1 MKGIAKI
8 LLLGFSV
15 CQLFG
20 ASFWASGV
28 SEQSGWGPS
37 LFQGNTNYCWL
48 YTASALLDHWQSQS
62 QALTKD
68 PNAPQT
74 RQDIVDDLKSTFTGN
89 NGNFVSRGLG
99 NFFYKYYANVDYYGK
114 ILQKETLKKTDG
126 YDIFSKKAQEIL
138 QKGSPIGISY
148 VIENGGPHAIT
159 IWGAEFDEKGEMIKM
174 YATDSASSGG
184 KLELYT
190 KDGGQQMV
198 QECNEDMS
206 SCSSYFINTKK
217 IPTSVYLMEY
227 LSLYTGAEMDNKT
240 DTSGG
245 NSGSNSSGTN
255 NGNSSGSAN
264 GGGNN
269 GNSSGNGNSGANGS
283 ANSGGSNSNTAKPN
297 NNLSA
302 YNVAPN
308 QMPLLQVLLE
318 HTNTTPSDSAN
329 LKQVLDELNSDFKR
343 LSKTNDISKTLPLL
357 HKQDINARI
366 QSVKFSQAR
375 FALDETKRQIALKG
389 GKASLDKDKD
399 KASLANSDIFYQLYA
414 ANYLIQ
420 SDARVSANLHFDEPI
435 NRVWAN
441 AGGGYFKGDGSTL
454 SFQNIS
460 VGYDK
465 RAFGGDFLLG
475 ALLGLTN
482 STFKDEK
489 LSQEPKIYTFSLY
502 SNALLGFL
510 ELQNELSASA
520 IDSKLYFNGE
530 NGDYKGFGGYFDT
543 LLKADFGFALRPQ
556 ILARASF
563 DSINAFESFTYKQKA
578 HQDTAISVGFGA
590 EYVLYKQSG
599 FYRASFLA
607 TKDIYHS
614 NDKFEISLSKA
625 QHFVTYEKSV
635 GKISYELELGGY
647 ESFANGV
654 FIGYGLAGVFNT
666 DFKGI
671 KANLQAGWR
680 F

>member
-28 SEQSGWGPS
+28 SEQKGWGPS
-37 LFQGNTNYCWL
+37 LFQGDTNYCWL

-174 YATDSASSGG
+174 YATDSASSSG

-190 KDGGQQMV
+190 KDGQQMV
-198 QECNEDMS
+198 RECSEGT
-206 SCSSYFINTKK
+206 SCTSYFINTKK

-245 NSGSNSSGTN
+245 NSGSNS
-255 NGNSSGSAN
+255 

-269 GNSSGNGNSGANGS
+269 GNSSGGSNNGTNN
-283 ANSGGSNSNTAKPN
+283 GGSNSNTTKPN
-297 NNLSA
+297 NNLNA

-318 HTNTTPSDSAN
+318 HTNALPNDSAG
-329 LKQVLDELNSDFKR
+329 LKQMLDELNSDFKR
-343 LSKTNDISKTLPLL
+343 LSKTNNISKTLPLL

-375 FALDETKRQIALKG
+375 FALDETKRQIVLKG

-399 KASLANSDIFYQLYA
+399 KANLANSDIFYQLYA

-441 AGGGYFKGDGSTL
+441 AGGGYFKGDDSTL

-482 STFKDEK
+482 SVFKDEK
-489 LSQEPKIYTFSLY
+489 LSQEPKIYTLSLY

-510 ELQNELSASA
+510 ELQNELSVSA
-520 IDSKLYFNGE
+520 IDGKLYFSGE
-530 NGDYKGFGGYFDT
+530 SGDYKGFGGYFDT
-543 LLKADFGFALRPQ
+543 LLKADFGFALHPQ

-563 DSINAFESFTYKQKA
+563 DSINAFESLTYKQKA
-578 HQDTAISVGFGA
+578 HQDIAISVGFGA

-625 QHFVTYEKSV
+625 QNFVTYEKSI

-654 FIGYGLAGVFNT
+654 FIGYGVAGVFNT

>member
-8 LLLGFSV
+8 LLLSSSV

-37 LFQGNTNYCWL
+37 LFQGYTNYCWL

-62 QALTKD
+62 QALIKNT
-68 PNAPQT
+68 NAPQT
-74 RQDIVDDLKSTFTGN
+74 RQDIITNLKSEFVNHT
-89 NGNFVSRGLG
+89 NGNYVKRGLA
-99 NFFYKYYANVDYYGK
+99 NFFINYYPSVDYYGK
-114 ILQKETLKKTDG
+114 IHTEIVLKNTDG
-126 YDIFSKKAQEIL
+126 YAEISKNAFNIL
-138 QKGSPIGISY
+138 KSGSPVGISY
-148 VIENGGPHAIT
+148 VIEGGGAHAIT

-174 YATDSASSGG
+174 YATDSASSSG

-198 QECNEDMS
+198 EVCIEGT
-206 SCSSYFINTKK
+206 SCTSTFIDTKK
-217 IPTSVYLMEY
+217 IPTSVYVMDY
-227 LSLYTGAEMDNKT
+227 LTLYTGAEMDNKT

-245 NSGSNSSGTN
+245 NSGSNSN
-255 NGNSSGSAN
+255 
-264 GGGNN
+264 GGNN
-269 GNSSGNGNSGANGS
+269 GNSSGGSNNGTSG
-283 ANSGGSNSNTAKPN
+283 GGSNSSTTKPN
-297 NNLSA
+297 NNLNA

-318 HTNTTPSDSAN
+318 HKNILPNDRN
-329 LKQVLDELNSDFKR
+329 LKQMLDELNSDFKR
-343 LSKTNDISKTLPLL
+343 LSKTNNISKTLPLL

-389 GKASLDKDKD
+389 GKASLDKDK
-399 KASLANSDIFYQLYA
+399 ANLANSDIFYQLYA

-420 SDARVSANLHFDEPI
+420 SDARLSVNLHFDEPI

-441 AGGGYFKGDGSTL
+441 AGGGYFKGDDSTL

-510 ELQNELSASA
+510 ELQNELSVSA
-520 IDSKLYFNGE
+520 IDGKLYFSGE
-530 NGDYKGFGGYFDT
+530 SGDYKGFGGYFDT
-543 LLKADFGFALRPQ
+543 LLKADFGFALHPQ

-563 DSINAFESFTYKQKA
+563 DSINAFESLTYKQKA

-625 QHFVTYEKSV
+625 QNFVTYEKSV

-654 FIGYGLAGVFNT
+654 FIGYGVAGVFNT

>member
-1 MKGIAKI
+1 
-8 LLLGFSV
+8 
-15 CQLFG
+15 
-20 ASFWASGV
+20 
-28 SEQSGWGPS
+28 
-37 LFQGNTNYCWL
+37 
-48 YTASALLDHWQSQS
+48 
-62 QALTKD
+62 
-68 PNAPQT
+68 
-74 RQDIVDDLKSTFTGN
+74 
-89 NGNFVSRGLG
+89 
-99 NFFYKYYANVDYYGK
+99 
-114 ILQKETLKKTDG
+114 
-126 YDIFSKKAQEIL
+126 
-138 QKGSPIGISY
+138 
-148 VIENGGPHAIT
+148 
-159 IWGAEFDEKGEMIKM
+159 
-174 YATDSASSGG
+174 
-184 KLELYT
+184 
-190 KDGGQQMV
+190 
-198 QECNEDMS
+198 
-206 SCSSYFINTKK
+206 
-217 IPTSVYLMEY
+217 MEY

-245 NSGSNSSGTN
+245 NSGSNSGGGN
-255 NGNSSGSAN
+255 NGNSNGNGN

-269 GNSSGNGNSGANGS
+269 GNSSGGTNNGTNN
-283 ANSGGSNSNTAKPN
+283 GGSNSSTTKPN

-318 HTNTTPSDSAN
+318 HTNAHPSPSAD
-329 LKQVLDELNSDFKR
+329 LKRVLDELNSDFKR
-343 LSKTNDISKTLPLL
+343 LSKTNNISKTLPLL

-375 FALDETKRQIALKG
+375 FALDETKRQIALKS
-389 GKASLDKDKD
+389 GKASLNKDKD
-399 KASLANSDIFYQLYA
+399 KANLANSDIFYQLYA

-420 SDARVSANLHFDEPI
+420 SDARMSANLHFDEPI

-441 AGGGYFKGDGSTL
+441 AGGGYFKGDDSTL

-465 RAFGGDFLLG
+465 RAFSGDFLLG

-482 STFKDEK
+482 SVFKDEK

-510 ELQNELSASA
+510 ELQNELSVSA
-520 IDSKLYFNGE
+520 IDGKLYFSGE
-530 NGDYKGFGGYFDT
+530 SGDYKGFGGYFDT
-543 LLKADFGFALRPQ
+543 FLKADFGFALHPQ

-563 DSINAFESFTYKQKA
+563 DSINAFESLTYKQKA

-625 QHFVTYEKSV
+625 QNFVTYEKSV

-654 FIGYGLAGVFNT
+654 FIGYGVAGVFNT

>member
-28 SEQSGWGPS
+28 SEQKGWGPS
-37 LFQGNTNYCWL
+37 LFQGDTNYCWL

-114 ILQKETLKKTDG
+114 ILQKETLKNTDG

-174 YATDSASSGG
+174 YATDSASSSG

-190 KDGGQQMV
+190 KDGQQMV
-198 QECNEDMS
+198 RECSEGT
-206 SCSSYFINTKK
+206 SCTSYFINTKK

-245 NSGSNSSGTN
+245 SSGSNS
-255 NGNSSGSAN
+255 

-269 GNSSGNGNSGANGS
+269 GNSSGGSNNGTNN
-283 ANSGGSNSNTAKPN
+283 GGSNSNTTKPN
-297 NNLSA
+297 NNLNA

-308 QMPLLQVLLE
+308 QVPLLQVLLE
-318 HTNTTPSDSAN
+318 HTNALPNDSAG
-329 LKQVLDELNSDFKR
+329 LKRVLDELNSDFKR
-343 LSKTNDISKTLPLL
+343 LSKTNNISKTLPLL

-399 KASLANSDIFYQLYA
+399 KANLANSDIFYQLYA

-441 AGGGYFKGDGSTL
+441 AGGGYFKGDDSTL

-482 STFKDEK
+482 SVFKDEK
-489 LSQEPKIYTFSLY
+489 LSQEPKIYTLSLY

-510 ELQNELSASA
+510 ELQNELSVSA
-520 IDSKLYFNGE
+520 IDGKLYFSGE
-530 NGDYKGFGGYFDT
+530 SGDYKGFGGYFDT
-543 LLKADFGFALRPQ
+543 LLKADFGFALHPQ

-563 DSINAFESFTYKQKA
+563 DSINAFESLTYKQKV

-607 TKDIYHS
+607 TKDLYHS

-625 QHFVTYEKSV
+625 QNFVTYEKSV

-654 FIGYGLAGVFNT
+654 FIGYGVAGVFNT

>member
-37 LFQGNTNYCWL
+37 LFQGYTNYCWL

-62 QALTKD
+62 QALVKNT
-68 PNAPQT
+68 NAPQT
-74 RQDIVDDLKSTFTGN
+74 RQDIIANLKSEFANHT
-89 NGNFVSRGLG
+89 NGNFVRRGLA
-99 NFFYKYYANVDYYGK
+99 NFFINYYPSVDYYGK
-114 ILQKETLKKTDG
+114 IHTEIVLKNTDG
-126 YDIFSKKAQEIL
+126 YAEISKNAFNIL
-138 QKGSPIGISY
+138 KSGSPVGISY
-148 VIENGGPHAIT
+148 VIEGGGAHAIT
-159 IWGAEFDEKGEMIKM
+159 VWGAEFDERGEMIKM
-174 YATDSASSGG
+174 YATDSASSNG

-190 KDGGQQMV
+190 KDGGKQMV
-198 QECNEDMS
+198 QECSEDMS
-206 SCSSYFINTKK
+206 SCTSSFIDTKK
-217 IPTSVYLMEY
+217 IPTSVYVMDY

-240 DTSGG
+240 DTSG
-245 NSGSNSSGTN
+245 TN
-255 NGNSSGSAN
+255 NGNSSGSGN
-264 GGGNN
+264 GG
-269 GNSSGNGNSGANGS
+269 
-283 ANSGGSNSNTAKPN
+283 ANSGSNGNGSNSNTAKPN
-297 NNLSA
+297 NNLNA

-308 QMPLLQVLLE
+308 QVPLLQVLLE
-318 HTNTTPSDSAN
+318 HKNILLNDSAN
-329 LKQVLDELNSDFKR
+329 LKRVLDELNSDFKR
-343 LSKTNDISKTLPLL
+343 LSKTNNISKTLPLL

-375 FALDETKRQIALKG
+375 FALDETKRQIALKS
-389 GKASLDKDKD
+389 GKASIDKDKD
-399 KASLANSDIFYQLYA
+399 KANLANSDIFYQLYA

-420 SDARVSANLHFDEPI
+420 SDAMVSANLHFDEPI

-441 AGGGYFKGDGSTL
+441 AGGGYFKGDDSTL

-489 LSQEPKIYTFSLY
+489 LSQKPKIYTFSLY

-510 ELQNELSASA
+510 ELQNELSVSA
-520 IDSKLYFNGE
+520 IDSKLYFSGE
-530 NGDYKGFGGYFDT
+530 SGDYKGFGGYFDT
-543 LLKADFGFALRPQ
+543 LLKADFGFALHPQ

-578 HQDTAISVGFGA
+578 HQDTAISVGVGA

-607 TKDIYHS
+607 TKDLYHS

-625 QHFVTYEKSV
+625 QNFVTYEKSV

-647 ESFANGV
+647 ESFTNGV

>member
-8 LLLGFSV
+8 LLLGSSV

-37 LFQGNTNYCWL
+37 LFQGYTNDCWL
-48 YTASALLDHWQSQS
+48 YTASALLDHWQRQS
-62 QALTKD
+62 QALAKND
-68 PNAPQT
+68 NAPQT
-74 RQDIVDDLKSTFTGN
+74 RQDIITNLKNEFANHT
-89 NGNFVSRGLG
+89 NGNFVRRGLA
-99 NFFYKYYANVDYYGK
+99 NFFINYYPSVDYYGK
-114 ILQKETLKKTDG
+114 IHTEIVLKNTDG
-126 YDIFSKKAQEIL
+126 YAEISKNAFDILKS
-138 QKGSPIGISY
+138 GSPVGISY
-148 VIENGGPHAIT
+148 VIEGGGAHAIT

-174 YATDSASSGG
+174 YATDSASSSG

-190 KDGGQQMV
+190 KDGGKQMV
-198 QECNEDMS
+198 QECSEDMS
-206 SCSSYFINTKK
+206 SCSSTFIDTKK
-217 IPTSVYLMEY
+217 IPTSVYVMDY
-227 LSLYTGAEMDNKT
+227 LSLYIGAEMDNKT

-245 NSGSNSSGTN
+245 NSGSNSGGTN
-255 NGNSSGSAN
+255 NGNSSGSGN
-264 GGGNN
+264 GG
-269 GNSSGNGNSGANGS
+269 
-283 ANSGGSNSNTAKPN
+283 ANSGSNGNGSNSNTAKPN
-297 NNLSA
+297 NNLNA

-318 HTNTTPSDSAN
+318 HTNTLPNDSAN
-329 LKQVLDELNSDFKR
+329 LKQMLDELNSDFKR
-343 LSKTNDISKTLPLL
+343 LSKTNNISKTLPLL

-375 FALDETKRQIALKG
+375 FALDETKRQIALKS
-389 GKASLDKDKD
+389 GKASLDKD

-420 SDARVSANLHFDEPI
+420 SDARMSANLHFDEPI

-441 AGGGYFKGDGSTL
+441 AGGGYFKGDDSTL

-482 STFKDEK
+482 SVFKDEK
-489 LSQEPKIYTFSLY
+489 LSQEPKIYTLSLY

-510 ELQNELSASA
+510 ELQNELSVSA
-520 IDSKLYFNGE
+520 IDGKLYFSGE
-530 NGDYKGFGGYFDT
+530 SGNYKGFGGYFDT
-543 LLKADFGFALRPQ
+543 LLKADFGFALHPQ

-563 DSINAFESFTYKQKA
+563 DSINAFESLTYKQKA

-625 QHFVTYEKSV
+625 QNFVTYEKSV
-635 GKISYELELGGY
+635 DKISYELELVGY

-654 FIGYGLAGVFNT
+654 FIGYGVAGVFNT

>member
-8 LLLGFSV
+8 LLLGSSV

-37 LFQGNTNYCWL
+37 LFQGYTNDCWL
-48 YTASALLDHWQSQS
+48 YTASALLDHWQRQS
-62 QALTKD
+62 QALAKND
-68 PNAPQT
+68 NAPQT
-74 RQDIVDDLKSTFTGN
+74 RQDIITNLKNEFANHT
-89 NGNFVSRGLG
+89 NGNFVRRGLA
-99 NFFYKYYANVDYYGK
+99 NFFINYYPSVDYYGK
-114 ILQKETLKKTDG
+114 IHTEIVLKNTDG
-126 YDIFSKKAQEIL
+126 YAEISKNAFDILKS
-138 QKGSPIGISY
+138 GSPVGISY
-148 VIENGGPHAIT
+148 VIEGGGAHAIT

-174 YATDSASSGG
+174 YATDSASSSG

-190 KDGGQQMV
+190 KDGGKQMV
-198 QECNEDMS
+198 QECSEDMS
-206 SCSSYFINTKK
+206 SCSSTFIDTKK
-217 IPTSVYLMEY
+217 IPTSVYVMDY
-227 LSLYTGAEMDNKT
+227 LSLYIGAEMDNKT

-245 NSGSNSSGTN
+245 NSGSNSGGTN
-255 NGNSSGSAN
+255 NGNSSGSGN
-264 GGGNN
+264 GG
-269 GNSSGNGNSGANGS
+269 
-283 ANSGGSNSNTAKPN
+283 ANSGSNGNGSNSNTAKPN
-297 NNLSA
+297 NNLNA

-318 HTNTTPSDSAN
+318 HKNILPNDSAN
-329 LKQVLDELNSDFKR
+329 LKQMLDELNSDFKR
-343 LSKTNDISKTLPLL
+343 LSKTNNISKTLPLL

-375 FALDETKRQIALKG
+375 FALDETKRQIALKS

-399 KASLANSDIFYQLYA
+399 KANLANSDIFYQLYA

-441 AGGGYFKGDGSTL
+441 AGGGYFKGDDSTL

-489 LSQEPKIYTFSLY
+489 LSQEPKIYTLSLY

-510 ELQNELSASA
+510 ELQNELSVSA
-520 IDSKLYFNGE
+520 IDSKLYFSGE

-543 LLKADFGFALRPQ
+543 LLKADFGFALHPQ

-563 DSINAFESFTYKQKA
+563 DSINAFESLTYKQKA

-625 QHFVTYEKSV
+625 QNFVTYEKSV
-635 GKISYELELGGY
+635 DKISYELELVGY

-654 FIGYGLAGVFNT
+654 FIGYGVAGVFNT

>member
-28 SEQSGWGPS
+28 SEQKGWGPS
-37 LFQGNTNYCWL
+37 LFQGDTNYCWL

-114 ILQKETLKKTDG
+114 ILQKETLKNTDG

-174 YATDSASSGG
+174 YATDSASSSG

-190 KDGGQQMV
+190 KDGQQMV
-198 QECNEDMS
+198 RECSEGT
-206 SCSSYFINTKK
+206 SCTSYFINTKK

-245 NSGSNSSGTN
+245 SSGSNS
-255 NGNSSGSAN
+255 

-269 GNSSGNGNSGANGS
+269 GNSSGGSNNGTNN
-283 ANSGGSNSNTAKPN
+283 GGSNSNTTKPN
-297 NNLSA
+297 NNLNA

-308 QMPLLQVLLE
+308 QVPLLQVLLE
-318 HTNTTPSDSAN
+318 HTNALPNDSAG
-329 LKQVLDELNSDFKR
+329 LKRVLDELNSDFKR
-343 LSKTNDISKTLPLL
+343 LSKTNNISKTLPLL

-399 KASLANSDIFYQLYA
+399 KANLANSDIFYQLYA

-441 AGGGYFKGDGSTL
+441 AGGGYFKGDDSTL

-482 STFKDEK
+482 SVFKDEK
-489 LSQEPKIYTFSLY
+489 LSQEPKIYTLSLY

-510 ELQNELSASA
+510 ELQNELSVSA
-520 IDSKLYFNGE
+520 IDGKLYFSGE
-530 NGDYKGFGGYFDT
+530 SGDYKGFGGYFDT
-543 LLKADFGFALRPQ
+543 LLKADFGFALHPQ

-563 DSINAFESFTYKQKA
+563 DSINAFESLTYKQKA

-607 TKDIYHS
+607 TKDLYHS

-625 QHFVTYEKSV
+625 QNFVTYEKSV

-654 FIGYGLAGVFNT
+654 FIGYGVAGVFNT

>member
-28 SEQSGWGPS
+28 SEQKGWGPS
-37 LFQGNTNYCWL
+37 LFQGYTNYCWL

-174 YATDSASSGG
+174 YATDSASSSG

-190 KDGGQQMV
+190 KDGQQMV
-198 QECNEDMS
+198 QECSEDGS
-206 SCSSYFINTKK
+206 SCTSYFINTNK

-255 NGNSSGSAN
+255 NGNSSGN
-264 GGGNN
+264 
-269 GNSSGNGNSGANGS
+269 ANGS
-283 ANSGGSNSNTAKPN
+283 ANSGGSNSSTAKPN

-343 LSKTNDISKTLPLL
+343 LSKTNNISKTLPLL

-375 FALDETKRQIALKG
+375 FALDETKRQIALKS
-389 GKASLDKDKD
+389 GKTSLDKDKD

-441 AGGGYFKGDGSTL
+441 AGGGYFKGDDSTL

-482 STFKDEK
+482 SAFKDEK
-489 LSQEPKIYTFSLY
+489 LSQEPKIYTLSLY

-510 ELQNELSASA
+510 ELQNELSVSA
-520 IDSKLYFNGE
+520 IDGKLYFSGE
-530 NGDYKGFGGYFDT
+530 SGDYKGFGGYFDT
-543 LLKADFGFALRPQ
+543 LLKADFGFALHPQ

-563 DSINAFESFTYKQKA
+563 DSINAFESLTYKQKA

-607 TKDIYHS
+607 TKDLYHS

-625 QHFVTYEKSV
+625 QNFVTYEKSV

-654 FIGYGLAGVFNT
+654 FIGYGVAGVFNT

>member
-28 SEQSGWGPS
+28 SEQKGWGPS

-62 QALTKD
+62 QALTKNT
-68 PNAPQT
+68 NAPQT
-74 RQDIVDDLKSTFTGN
+74 RQDIIANLKSEFANHT
-89 NGNFVSRGLG
+89 NGNFVKRGLA
-99 NFFYKYYANVDYYGK
+99 NFFINYYPSVDYYGK
-114 ILQKETLKKTDG
+114 IHTEIKIPNDAGYAEISKNAFDILK
-126 YDIFSKKAQEIL
+126 S
-138 QKGSPIGISY
+138 GSPVGISY
-148 VIENGGPHAIT
+148 VIENGGAHAIT

-174 YATDSASSGG
+174 YATDSASSSG

-190 KDGGQQMV
+190 KDGQQMV

-206 SCSSYFINTKK
+206 SCYSYFIDTKK
-217 IPTSVYLMEY
+217 IPTSVYVMDY

-245 NSGSNSSGTN
+245 N
-255 NGNSSGSAN
+255 NGNSSGGS
-264 GGGNN
+264 NN
-269 GNSSGNGNSGANGS
+269 GTNN
-283 ANSGGSNSNTAKPN
+283 GGSNSNTTKPN
-297 NNLSA
+297 NNLNA

-318 HTNTTPSDSAN
+318 HTNAHPSPSAD
-329 LKQVLDELNSDFKR
+329 LKRVLDELNSDFKR
-343 LSKTNDISKTLPLL
+343 LSKTNNISKTLPLL

-375 FALDETKRQIALKG
+375 FALDETKRQIALKS
-389 GKASLDKDKD
+389 GKASLDKDK
-399 KASLANSDIFYQLYA
+399 ANLANSDIFYQLYA

-420 SDARVSANLHFDEPI
+420 SDARMSANLHFDEPI

-441 AGGGYFKGDGSTL
+441 AGGGYFKGDDSTL

-482 STFKDEK
+482 SEFKDEK
-489 LSQEPKIYTFSLY
+489 LSQEPKIYTLSLY

-510 ELQNELSASA
+510 ELQNELSVSA
-520 IDSKLYFNGE
+520 IDGKLYFSGE
-530 NGDYKGFGGYFDT
+530 SGDYKGFGGYFDT
-543 LLKADFGFALRPQ
+543 LLKADFGFALHPQ

-563 DSINAFESFTYKQKA
+563 DSINAFESLTYKQKA

-607 TKDIYHS
+607 TKDLYHS

-625 QHFVTYEKSV
+625 QNFVTYEKSV

-654 FIGYGLAGVFNT
+654 FIGYGVAGVFNT

>member
-28 SEQSGWGPS
+28 SEQKGWGPS

-62 QALTKD
+62 QALIKNT
-68 PNAPQT
+68 NAPQT
-74 RQDIVDDLKSTFTGN
+74 RQDILANLKKEFANHT
-89 NGNFVSRGLG
+89 NGNFVKRGLA
-99 NFFYKYYANVDYYGK
+99 NFFINYYPSVDYYGK
-114 ILQKETLKKTDG
+114 IHTEIVLKNTDG
-126 YDIFSKKAQEIL
+126 YAEISKNAFNIL
-138 QKGSPIGISY
+138 KSGSPVGISY
-148 VIENGGPHAIT
+148 VIEGGGAHAIT
-159 IWGAEFDEKGEMIKM
+159 IWGAEFDENGEMIKM
-174 YATDSASSGG
+174 YATDSASSSG

-190 KDGGQQMV
+190 KDGGKQMV

-206 SCSSYFINTKK
+206 SCSSTFIDTKK
-217 IPTSVYLMEY
+217 IPTSVYVMDY
-227 LSLYTGAEMDNKT
+227 LTLYTGAEMDNKT

-245 NSGSNSSGTN
+245 NSGSNSGGTN
-255 NGNSSGSAN
+255 NGNSSGNGN

-269 GNSSGNGNSGANGS
+269 GNSSGGSNNGANG
-283 ANSGGSNSNTAKPN
+283 GGSNSNTAKPN
-297 NNLSA
+297 NNLNA

-318 HTNTTPSDSAN
+318 HTSILPNDSAG
-329 LKQVLDELNSDFKR
+329 LKRVLDELNSNFKR
-343 LSKTNDISKTLPLL
+343 LSKTNNISKTLPLL

-375 FALDETKRQIALKG
+375 FALDETKRQIALKS

-399 KASLANSDIFYQLYA
+399 KANLANSDIFYQLYA

-510 ELQNELSASA
+510 ELQNELSVSA
-520 IDSKLYFNGE
+520 IDGKLYFSGE

-543 LLKADFGFALRPQ
+543 LLKADFGFALHPQ

-563 DSINAFESFTYKQKA
+563 DSINAFESLTYKQKA

-625 QHFVTYEKSV
+625 QNFVTYEKSV

-654 FIGYGLAGVFNT
+654 FIGYGVAGVFNT
-666 DFKGI
+666 NFKGI

>member
-28 SEQSGWGPS
+28 SEQKGWGPS
-37 LFQGNTNYCWL
+37 LFQGDTNYCWL

-114 ILQKETLKKTDG
+114 ILQKETLKNTDG

-174 YATDSASSGG
+174 YATDSASSSG

-190 KDGGQQMV
+190 KDGQQMV
-198 QECNEDMS
+198 RECSEGT
-206 SCSSYFINTKK
+206 SCTSYFINTKK

-245 NSGSNSSGTN
+245 NSGSNS
-255 NGNSSGSAN
+255 

-269 GNSSGNGNSGANGS
+269 GNSSGGANNGT
-283 ANSGGSNSNTAKPN
+283 NNGGSNSSTAKPN
-297 NNLSA
+297 NNLNA

-308 QMPLLQVLLE
+308 QVPLLQVLLE
-318 HTNTTPSDSAN
+318 HTNALPNDSAS
-329 LKQVLDELNSDFKR
+329 LKRVLDELNSDFKR
-343 LSKTNDISKTLPLL
+343 LSKTNNISKTLPLL

-375 FALDETKRQIALKG
+375 FALDETKRQIALKS
-389 GKASLDKDKD
+389 GKASLEKDKD
-399 KASLANSDIFYQLYA
+399 KANPANSDIFYQLYA

-482 STFKDEK
+482 SVFKDEK
-489 LSQEPKIYTFSLY
+489 LSQEPKIYTLSLY

-510 ELQNELSASA
+510 ELQNELSVSA
-520 IDSKLYFNGE
+520 IDGKLYFSGE
-530 NGDYKGFGGYFDT
+530 SGDYKGFGGYFDT
-543 LLKADFGFALRPQ
+543 LLKADFGFALHPQ

-563 DSINAFESFTYKQKA
+563 DSINAFESLTYKQKA

-590 EYVLYKQSG
+590 EYVLYKQNG

-625 QHFVTYEKSV
+625 QNFVTYEKSI

-654 FIGYGLAGVFNT
+654 FIGYGVAGVFNT

>member
-8 LLLGFSV
+8 LLLGFSA

-28 SEQSGWGPS
+28 SEQKGWGPS
-37 LFQGNTNYCWL
+37 LFQGYTNYCWL

-114 ILQKETLKKTDG
+114 ILQKETLTKTDG

-159 IWGAEFDEKGEMIKM
+159 IWGAEFDENGEMIKM
-174 YATDSASSGG
+174 YATDSASSSG

-190 KDGGQQMV
+190 KDGGKQMV
-198 QECNEDMS
+198 QECSEDMS
-206 SCSSYFINTKK
+206 SCSSTFIDTKK

-245 NSGSNSSGTN
+245 NSGSNSGGTN
-255 NGNSSGSAN
+255 NGNSSGNGN

-269 GNSSGNGNSGANGS
+269 GNSSGGT
-283 ANSGGSNSNTAKPN
+283 NSGGSNSNTAKPN
-297 NNLSA
+297 NNLNA

-318 HTNTTPSDSAN
+318 HTSILPNDSAG
-329 LKQVLDELNSDFKR
+329 LKQVLDELNSNFKR
-343 LSKTNDISKTLPLL
+343 LSKTNNISKTLPLL
-357 HKQDINARI
+357 HKQDISARI

-375 FALDETKRQIALKG
+375 FALDETKRQIALKS

-420 SDARVSANLHFDEPI
+420 SDARMSANLHFDEPI
-435 NRVWAN
+435 NRVWVN

-482 STFKDEK
+482 SAFKDEK

-510 ELQNELSASA
+510 ELQNELSVSA
-520 IDSKLYFNGE
+520 IDGKLYFSGE
-530 NGDYKGFGGYFDT
+530 SGDYKGFGGYFDT
-543 LLKADFGFALRPQ
+543 LLKADFGFALHPQ

-563 DSINAFESFTYKQKA
+563 DSINAFESLTYKQKA

-625 QHFVTYEKSV
+625 QNFVTYEKSV
-635 GKISYELELGGY
+635 GKISYELELSGY

-654 FIGYGLAGVFNT
+654 FIGYGVAGVFNT

>member
-1 MKGIAKI
+1 
-8 LLLGFSV
+8 
-15 CQLFG
+15 
-20 ASFWASGV
+20 
-28 SEQSGWGPS
+28 
-37 LFQGNTNYCWL
+37 
-48 YTASALLDHWQSQS
+48 
-62 QALTKD
+62 
-68 PNAPQT
+68 
-74 RQDIVDDLKSTFTGN
+74 
-89 NGNFVSRGLG
+89 
-99 NFFYKYYANVDYYGK
+99 
-114 ILQKETLKKTDG
+114 
-126 YDIFSKKAQEIL
+126 
-138 QKGSPIGISY
+138 
-148 VIENGGPHAIT
+148 
-159 IWGAEFDEKGEMIKM
+159 M
-174 YATDSASSGG
+174 YATDSASSSG

-190 KDGGQQMV
+190 KDGGKQMV
-198 QECNEDMS
+198 QECSEDMS
-206 SCSSYFINTKK
+206 SCTSYFIDTKK
-217 IPTSVYLMEY
+217 IPTSVYVMDY
-227 LSLYTGAEMDNKT
+227 LTLYTGAEMDNKT

-245 NSGSNSSGTN
+245 NSGSNSGGTN
-255 NGNSSGSAN
+255 NGNSSGNGN

-269 GNSSGNGNSGANGS
+269 GNSSGGSNNG
-283 ANSGGSNSNTAKPN
+283 ANSGSNGNGSNSSTTKPN
-297 NNLSA
+297 NNLNA

-318 HTNTTPSDSAN
+318 HTNALPNDSAN
-329 LKQVLDELNSDFKR
+329 LKRVLDELNSDFKR
-343 LSKTNDISKTLPLL
+343 LSKTNNISKTLPLL

-375 FALDETKRQIALKG
+375 FALDETKRQIALKS
-389 GKASLDKDKD
+389 GKASLDKDK
-399 KASLANSDIFYQLYA
+399 ANLANSDIFYQLYA

-465 RAFGGDFLLG
+465 RAFGWDFLLG

-482 STFKDEK
+482 SVFKDEK

-510 ELQNELSASA
+510 ELQNELSVSA
-520 IDSKLYFNGE
+520 IDGKLYFNGE

-543 LLKADFGFALRPQ
+543 LLKADFGFALHPQ

-563 DSINAFESFTYKQKA
+563 DSINAFESLTYKQKA

-625 QHFVTYEKSV
+625 QNFVTYEKSV

-654 FIGYGLAGVFNT
+654 FIGYGVAGVFNT

>member
-37 LFQGNTNYCWL
+37 LFQGYTNYCWL

-114 ILQKETLKKTDG
+114 ILQKETLKNTDG

-174 YATDSASSGG
+174 YATDSASSSG

-190 KDGGQQMV
+190 KDGQQMV
-198 QECNEDMS
+198 RECSEGT
-206 SCSSYFINTKK
+206 SCTSYFINTKK

-245 NSGSNSSGTN
+245 SSGSNS
-255 NGNSSGSAN
+255 

-269 GNSSGNGNSGANGS
+269 GNSSGGSNNGTNN
-283 ANSGGSNSNTAKPN
+283 GGSNSNTTKPN
-297 NNLSA
+297 NNLNA

-308 QMPLLQVLLE
+308 QVPLLQVLLE
-318 HTNTTPSDSAN
+318 HTNALPNDSAG
-329 LKQVLDELNSDFKR
+329 LKRVLDELNSDFKR
-343 LSKTNDISKTLPLL
+343 LSKTNNISKTLPLL

-399 KASLANSDIFYQLYA
+399 KANLANSDIFYQLYA

-441 AGGGYFKGDGSTL
+441 AGGGYFKGDDSTL

-482 STFKDEK
+482 SVFKDEK
-489 LSQEPKIYTFSLY
+489 LSQEPKIYTLSLY

-510 ELQNELSASA
+510 ELQNELSVSA
-520 IDSKLYFNGE
+520 IDGKLYFSGE
-530 NGDYKGFGGYFDT
+530 SGDYKGFGGYFDT
-543 LLKADFGFALRPQ
+543 LLKADFGFALHPQ

-563 DSINAFESFTYKQKA
+563 DSINAFESLTYKQKA

-607 TKDIYHS
+607 TKDLYHS

-625 QHFVTYEKSV
+625 QNFVTYEKSV

-654 FIGYGLAGVFNT
+654 FIGYGVAGVFNT

>member
-1 MKGIAKI
+1 
-8 LLLGFSV
+8 
-15 CQLFG
+15 
-20 ASFWASGV
+20 
-28 SEQSGWGPS
+28 
-37 LFQGNTNYCWL
+37 
-48 YTASALLDHWQSQS
+48 
-62 QALTKD
+62 
-68 PNAPQT
+68 
-74 RQDIVDDLKSTFTGN
+74 
-89 NGNFVSRGLG
+89 
-99 NFFYKYYANVDYYGK
+99 
-114 ILQKETLKKTDG
+114 
-126 YDIFSKKAQEIL
+126 
-138 QKGSPIGISY
+138 
-148 VIENGGPHAIT
+148 
-159 IWGAEFDEKGEMIKM
+159 
-174 YATDSASSGG
+174 
-184 KLELYT
+184 
-190 KDGGQQMV
+190 
-198 QECNEDMS
+198 
-206 SCSSYFINTKK
+206 
-217 IPTSVYLMEY
+217 
-227 LSLYTGAEMDNKT
+227 MDNKT

-245 NSGSNSSGTN
+245 NSGSNSGGTN
-255 NGNSSGSAN
+255 NGNSSGGSNNGAN
-264 GGGNN
+264 GGGS
-269 GNSSGNGNSGANGS
+269 NSS
-283 ANSGGSNSNTAKPN
+283 TTKPN
-297 NNLSA
+297 NNLNA

-308 QMPLLQVLLE
+308 QVPLLQVLLE
-318 HTNTTPSDSAN
+318 HTNALPNDSAN
-329 LKQVLDELNSDFKR
+329 LKRVLDELNSDFKR
-343 LSKTNDISKTLPLL
+343 LSKTNNISKTLPLL

-375 FALDETKRQIALKG
+375 FALDETKRQIALKS

-399 KASLANSDIFYQLYA
+399 KDKANLANSDIFYQLYA

-441 AGGGYFKGDGSTL
+441 TGGGYFKGDGSTL

-482 STFKDEK
+482 SAFKDKK

-510 ELQNELSASA
+510 ELQNELSVSA
-520 IDSKLYFNGE
+520 IDGKLYFSGE
-530 NGDYKGFGGYFDT
+530 SGDYKGFGGYFDT
-543 LLKADFGFALRPQ
+543 LLKADFGFALHPQ

-563 DSINAFESFTYKQKA
+563 DSINAFESLTYKQKA

-607 TKDIYHS
+607 IKDIYHS

-625 QHFVTYEKSV
+625 QNFVTYEKSV

-654 FIGYGLAGVFNT
+654 FIGYGVAGVFNT

>member
-1 MKGIAKI
+1 
-8 LLLGFSV
+8 
-15 CQLFG
+15 
-20 ASFWASGV
+20 
-28 SEQSGWGPS
+28 
-37 LFQGNTNYCWL
+37 
-48 YTASALLDHWQSQS
+48 
-62 QALTKD
+62 
-68 PNAPQT
+68 
-74 RQDIVDDLKSTFTGN
+74 
-89 NGNFVSRGLG
+89 
-99 NFFYKYYANVDYYGK
+99 
-114 ILQKETLKKTDG
+114 
-126 YDIFSKKAQEIL
+126 
-138 QKGSPIGISY
+138 
-148 VIENGGPHAIT
+148 
-159 IWGAEFDEKGEMIKM
+159 
-174 YATDSASSGG
+174 
-184 KLELYT
+184 
-190 KDGGQQMV
+190 MV

-206 SCSSYFINTKK
+206 SCTSYFIDTKK
-217 IPTSVYLMEY
+217 IPTSVYVMDY

-245 NSGSNSSGTN
+245 NSGSNSGGGN
-255 NGNSSGSAN
+255 NGNSSGSGN

-269 GNSSGNGNSGANGS
+269 GNSSGGSNNG
-283 ANSGGSNSNTAKPN
+283 ANSGGSNSSTAKPN
-297 NNLSA
+297 NNLNA

-308 QMPLLQVLLE
+308 QVPLLQVLLE
-318 HTNTTPSDSAN
+318 HTSILPNDSAG
-329 LKQVLDELNSDFKR
+329 LKRVLDELNSDFKR
-343 LSKTNDISKTLPLL
+343 LSKTNNISKTLPLL

-375 FALDETKRQIALKG
+375 FALDETKRQIALKS
-389 GKASLDKDKD
+389 GKASLDKDE
-399 KASLANSDIFYQLYA
+399 ANLANSDIFYQLYA

-510 ELQNELSASA
+510 ELQNELSVSA
-520 IDSKLYFNGE
+520 IDGKLYFSGE

-543 LLKADFGFALRPQ
+543 LLKADFGFALHPQ

-563 DSINAFESFTYKQKA
+563 DSINAFESLTYKQKA

-654 FIGYGLAGVFNT
+654 FIGYGVAGVFNT

>member
-1 MKGIAKI
+1 MSKKAGDLRFFKATRIIAGFTR
-8 LLLGFSV
+8 LLP
-15 CQLFG
+15 C
-20 ASFWASGV
+20 
-28 SEQSGWGPS
+28 
-37 LFQGNTNYCWL
+37 
-48 YTASALLDHWQSQS
+48 
-62 QALTKD
+62 LTTGKVKVKRLQTD

-114 ILQKETLKKTDG
+114 ILQKETLKNTDG

-174 YATDSASSGG
+174 YATDSASSSG

-190 KDGGQQMV
+190 KDGGKQMV
-198 QECNEDMS
+198 QECSEDMS
-206 SCSSYFINTKK
+206 SCSATFIDTKK
-217 IPTSVYLMEY
+217 IPTSVYVMDY

-245 NSGSNSSGTN
+245 NSGSNN
-255 NGNSSGSAN
+255 
-264 GGGNN
+264 
-269 GNSSGNGNSGANGS
+269 GAN
-283 ANSGGSNSNTAKPN
+283 NGGSNSSTTKPN
-297 NNLSA
+297 NNLNA

-308 QMPLLQVLLE
+308 QVPLLQVLLE
-318 HTNTTPSDSAN
+318 HTNTLPNDSAG
-329 LKQVLDELNSDFKR
+329 LKRVLDELNSDFKR
-343 LSKTNDISKTLPLL
+343 LSKTNNISKTLPLL

-399 KASLANSDIFYQLYA
+399 KANLANSDIFYQLYA

-420 SDARVSANLHFDEPI
+420 SDAMVSANLHFDEPI

-441 AGGGYFKGDGSTL
+441 AGGGYFKGDDSTL

-482 STFKDEK
+482 SAFKDEK
-489 LSQEPKIYTFSLY
+489 LSQEPKIYTLSLY
-502 SNALLGFL
+502 SNALLDFL
-510 ELQNELSASA
+510 ELQNELSVSA
-520 IDSKLYFNGE
+520 IDGKLYFSSE
-530 NGDYKGFGGYFDT
+530 SGDYKGFGGYFDT
-543 LLKADFGFALRPQ
+543 LLKADFGFALHPQ

-563 DSINAFESFTYKQKA
+563 DSINAFESLTYKQKA

-590 EYVLYKQSG
+590 EYVLYKQNG

-625 QHFVTYEKSV
+625 QKFVTYEKSV

-654 FIGYGLAGVFNT
+654 FIGYGVAGVFNT

>member
-1 MKGIAKI
+1 MIEG
-8 LLLGFSV
+8 G
-15 CQLFG
+15 G
-20 ASFWASGV
+20 A
-28 SEQSGWGPS
+28 
-37 LFQGNTNYCWL
+37 
-48 YTASALLDHWQSQS
+48 
-62 QALTKD
+62 
-68 PNAPQT
+68 
-74 RQDIVDDLKSTFTGN
+74 
-89 NGNFVSRGLG
+89 
-99 NFFYKYYANVDYYGK
+99 
-114 ILQKETLKKTDG
+114 
-126 YDIFSKKAQEIL
+126 
-138 QKGSPIGISY
+138 
-148 VIENGGPHAIT
+148 HAIT

-174 YATDSASSGG
+174 YATDSASSSG

-190 KDGGQQMV
+190 KDGGKQMV
-198 QECNEDMS
+198 QECSEDMS
-206 SCSSYFINTKK
+206 SCTSYFINTKK
-217 IPTSVYLMEY
+217 IPTSVYVMDY

-245 NSGSNSSGTN
+245 N
-255 NGNSSGSAN
+255 NGNSSGGS
-264 GGGNN
+264 NN
-269 GNSSGNGNSGANGS
+269 G
-283 ANSGGSNSNTAKPN
+283 ANSGSNGNGSNSSTAKPN

-308 QMPLLQVLLE
+308 QVPLLQVLLE
-318 HTNTTPSDSAN
+318 HTSILPNDSAN
-329 LKQVLDELNSDFKR
+329 LKQMLDELNSDFKR
-343 LSKTNDISKTLPLL
+343 LSKTNNISKTLPLL

-366 QSVKFSQAR
+366 QSVKFSQAH
-375 FALDETKRQIALKG
+375 FALNETKRQIALKG

-399 KASLANSDIFYQLYA
+399 KANLANSDIFYQLYA

-441 AGGGYFKGDGSTL
+441 AGGGYFKGDDSTL

-482 STFKDEK
+482 SVFKDEK

-510 ELQNELSASA
+510 ELQNELSVSA
-520 IDSKLYFNGE
+520 IDGKLYFSGE
-530 NGDYKGFGGYFDT
+530 SGDYKGFGGYFDT
-543 LLKADFGFALRPQ
+543 LLKADFGFALHPQ

-563 DSINAFESFTYKQKA
+563 DSINAFESLTYKQKA

-625 QHFVTYEKSV
+625 QNFVTYEKSV

-654 FIGYGLAGVFNT
+654 FIGYGVAGVFNT

>member
-8 LLLGFSV
+8 LLLSSSV

-37 LFQGNTNYCWL
+37 LFQGYTNYCWL

-62 QALTKD
+62 QALTKNT
-68 PNAPQT
+68 NAPQT
-74 RQDIVDDLKSTFTGN
+74 RQDIIANLKSEFANHT
-89 NGNFVSRGLG
+89 NGNFVRRGLA
-99 NFFYKYYANVDYYGK
+99 NFFINYYPSVDYYGK
-114 ILQKETLKKTDG
+114 IHTEIVLKNTDG
-126 YDIFSKKAQEIL
+126 YAEISKNAFNIL
-138 QKGSPIGISY
+138 KSGSPVGISY
-148 VIENGGPHAIT
+148 VIEGGGAHAIT
-159 IWGAEFDEKGEMIKM
+159 VWGAEFDERGEMIKM
-174 YATDSASSGG
+174 YATDSASSSG

-190 KDGGQQMV
+190 KDGGKQMV
-198 QECNEDMS
+198 QECSEDMS
-206 SCSSYFINTKK
+206 SCSSTFIDTKK
-217 IPTSVYLMEY
+217 IPTSVYVMDY
-227 LSLYTGAEMDNKT
+227 LTLYTGAEMDNKT
-240 DTSGG
+240 DTSG
-245 NSGSNSSGTN
+245 TN
-255 NGNSSGSAN
+255 NGNSSGSGN
-264 GGGNN
+264 GG
-269 GNSSGNGNSGANGS
+269 
-283 ANSGGSNSNTAKPN
+283 ANSGSNGNGSNLNTAKPN
-297 NNLSA
+297 NNLNA

-308 QMPLLQVLLE
+308 QVPLLQVLLE
-318 HTNTTPSDSAN
+318 HTSILPNDSAG
-329 LKQVLDELNSDFKR
+329 LKQVLDELNLNFKR
-343 LSKTNDISKTLPLL
+343 LSKTNNISKTLPLL
-357 HKQDINARI
+357 HKQDISARI

-375 FALDETKRQIALKG
+375 FALDETKRQIALKS

-441 AGGGYFKGDGSTL
+441 AGGGYFKGDDSTL

-482 STFKDEK
+482 SVFKDEK

-510 ELQNELSASA
+510 ELQNELSVSA
-520 IDSKLYFNGE
+520 IDGKLYFSGE
-530 NGDYKGFGGYFDT
+530 SGDYKGFGGYFDT
-543 LLKADFGFALRPQ
+543 LLKADFGFALHPQ

-563 DSINAFESFTYKQKA
+563 DSINAFESLTYKQKA
-578 HQDTAISVGFGA
+578 HQDTVISVGFGA

-625 QHFVTYEKSV
+625 QNFVTYEKSV

-654 FIGYGLAGVFNT
+654 FIGYGVAGVFNT

>member
-28 SEQSGWGPS
+28 SEQKGWGPS
-37 LFQGNTNYCWL
+37 LFQGDTNYCWL

-138 QKGSPIGISY
+138 QKGSPISISY

-174 YATDSASSGG
+174 YATDSASSSG

-190 KDGGQQMV
+190 KDGQQMV
-198 QECNEDMS
+198 RECSEGT
-206 SCSSYFINTKK
+206 SCTSYFIDTKK

-245 NSGSNSSGTN
+245 NSGSNSN
-255 NGNSSGSAN
+255 
-264 GGGNN
+264 GGNN
-269 GNSSGNGNSGANGS
+269 GNSNGNGNSGGNNG
-283 ANSGGSNSNTAKPN
+283 NSGGGSNNGTSGGGSNSSTTKPN
-297 NNLSA
+297 NNLNA

-308 QMPLLQVLLE
+308 QVPLLQVLLE
-318 HTNTTPSDSAN
+318 HTNALPNDSAS
-329 LKQVLDELNSDFKR
+329 LKQMLDELNSDFKR
-343 LSKTNDISKTLPLL
+343 LSKTNNISKTLPLL

-375 FALDETKRQIALKG
+375 FALDETKRQIALKS
-389 GKASLDKDKD
+389 GKASLNKDKD

-482 STFKDEK
+482 SVFKDEK

-510 ELQNELSASA
+510 ELQNELSVSA
-520 IDSKLYFNGE
+520 IDGKLYFNGE

-543 LLKADFGFALRPQ
+543 LLKADFGFALHPQ

-563 DSINAFESFTYKQKA
+563 DSINAFESLTYKQKA

-625 QHFVTYEKSV
+625 QNFVTYEKSV

-654 FIGYGLAGVFNT
+654 FIGYGVAGVFNT

>member
-8 LLLGFSV
+8 LLLSSSV

-37 LFQGNTNYCWL
+37 LFQGYTNDCWL
-48 YTASALLDHWQSQS
+48 YTASALLDHWQRQS
-62 QALTKD
+62 QALTKNT
-68 PNAPQT
+68 NAPQT
-74 RQDIVDDLKSTFTGN
+74 RQDIITNLKSEFANHT
-89 NGNFVSRGLG
+89 NGNFVRRGLA
-99 NFFYKYYANVDYYGK
+99 NFFINYYPSVDYYGK
-114 ILQKETLKKTDG
+114 IHTEIKLPNNAGYAEISKNAFDILK
-126 YDIFSKKAQEIL
+126 S
-138 QKGSPIGISY
+138 GSPVGISY
-148 VIENGGPHAIT
+148 VIEGSGAHAIT

-174 YATDSASSGG
+174 YATDSASSSG

-190 KDGGQQMV
+190 KDGGKQMV
-198 QECNEDMS
+198 QECSEGT
-206 SCSSYFINTKK
+206 SCTSYFIDTKK
-217 IPTSVYLMEY
+217 IPTSVYVMDY

-255 NGNSSGSAN
+255 NGNSSGN
-264 GGGNN
+264 
-269 GNSSGNGNSGANGS
+269 ANGS

-297 NNLSA
+297 NNLNA

-318 HTNTTPSDSAN
+318 HTNALPNDSAG
-329 LKQVLDELNSDFKR
+329 LKRVLDELNSNFKR
-343 LSKTNDISKTLPLL
+343 LSKTNNISKTLPLL

-389 GKASLDKDKD
+389 GKASINKDKD

-420 SDARVSANLHFDEPI
+420 SDAMVSANLHFDEPI

-441 AGGGYFKGDGSTL
+441 AGGGYFKGDDSTL

-482 STFKDEK
+482 SAFKDEK

-510 ELQNELSASA
+510 ELQNELSVSA
-520 IDSKLYFNGE
+520 IDGKLYFSGE
-530 NGDYKGFGGYFDT
+530 SGDYKGFGGYFDT
-543 LLKADFGFALRPQ
+543 LLKADFGFALHPQ

-578 HQDTAISVGFGA
+578 HQDTAISVGVGA

-607 TKDIYHS
+607 TKNIYHS

>member
-28 SEQSGWGPS
+28 SEQKGWGPS

-62 QALTKD
+62 QALTKNT
-68 PNAPQT
+68 NAPQT
-74 RQDIVDDLKSTFTGN
+74 RQDIITNLKSEFANHT
-89 NGNFVSRGLG
+89 NGNFVKRGLA
-99 NFFYKYYANVDYYGK
+99 NFFINYYPSIDYYGK
-114 ILQKETLKKTDG
+114 IHTEIKLPNDAGYAEISKNAFDILK
-126 YDIFSKKAQEIL
+126 S
-138 QKGSPIGISY
+138 GSPVGISY
-148 VIENGGPHAIT
+148 VIEGGGAHAIT
-159 IWGAEFDEKGEMIKM
+159 VWGAEFDERGEMIKM
-174 YATDSASSGG
+174 YATDSASSSG

-190 KDGGQQMV
+190 KDGGKQMV
-198 QECNEDMS
+198 QECSEGT
-206 SCSSYFINTKK
+206 SCTSYFIDTKK
-217 IPTSVYLMEY
+217 IPTSVYVMDY

-245 NSGSNSSGTN
+245 NSGSNSGGTN
-255 NGNSSGSAN
+255 NGNSSG
-264 GGGNN
+264 
-269 GNSSGNGNSGANGS
+269 
-283 ANSGGSNSNTAKPN
+283 GSNSSTAKPN
-297 NNLSA
+297 NNLNA

-318 HTNTTPSDSAN
+318 HTNALPNDSAN
-329 LKQVLDELNSDFKR
+329 LKRVLDELNSNFKR
-343 LSKTNDISKTLPLL
+343 LSKTNNISKTLPLL

-389 GKASLDKDKD
+389 DKASISKDKD

-482 STFKDEK
+482 SAFKDEK

-510 ELQNELSASA
+510 ELQNELSVSA
-520 IDSKLYFNGE
+520 IDGKLYFSGE
-530 NGDYKGFGGYFDT
+530 SGDYKGFGGYFDT
-543 LLKADFGFALRPQ
+543 LLKADFGFALHPQ

-563 DSINAFESFTYKQKA
+563 DSINAFESLTYKQKA

-607 TKDIYHS
+607 TKDLYHS

-625 QHFVTYEKSV
+625 QNFVTYEKSV

-654 FIGYGLAGVFNT
+654 FIGYGVAGVFNT
-666 DFKGI
+666 NFKGI